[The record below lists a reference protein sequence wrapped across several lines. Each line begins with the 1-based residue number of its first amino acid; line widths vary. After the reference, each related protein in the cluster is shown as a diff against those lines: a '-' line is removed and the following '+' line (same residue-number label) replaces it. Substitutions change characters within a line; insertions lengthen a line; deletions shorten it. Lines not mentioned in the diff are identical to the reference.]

1 MFTCIECEQHYDHL
15 TGDLDERMCHECLD
29 GEDDNDKVSNCC
41 GALPIGETYD
51 DLGFCSECRDH
62 AVFESEE
69 EHNDSV

>member
-1 MFTCIECEQHYDHL
+1 M
-15 TGDLDERMCHECLD
+15 
-29 GEDDNDKVSNCC
+29 NKVSNCC

-69 EHNDSV
+69 EHNDSVQFTARVEIVYLTQSIRVDCIFNIYMPTDRLIS